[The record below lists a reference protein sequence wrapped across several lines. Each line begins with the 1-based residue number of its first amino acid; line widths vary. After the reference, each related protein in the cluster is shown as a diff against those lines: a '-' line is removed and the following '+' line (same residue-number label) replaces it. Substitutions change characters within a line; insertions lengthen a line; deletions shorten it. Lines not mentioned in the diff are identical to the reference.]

1 MTHTLTF
8 LKQCAVS
15 DWRRYLL
22 PAGYSDSLGARVTQ
36 MVDLDWGTTLDHLTG
51 IMSNNVA
58 TKLFSKKSV
67 LVLGPEYFPPPA
79 RGKKVFLLFA
89 LDGWVDNMYRRVL
102 LALARKMLTM
112 AVALF
117 RALSCPWALLVWKP
131 CRNSSTPPTLI

>member
-1 MTHTLTF
+1 MKYILKF
-8 LKQCAVS
+8 PKQCAVS

-67 LVLGPEYFPPPA
+67 LVLGQEYFPLPA
-79 RGKKVFLLFA
+79 KGKKVPSFILR
-89 LDGWVDNMYRRVL
+89 VRRL
-102 LALARKMLTM
+102 G
-112 AVALF
+112 
-117 RALSCPWALLVWKP
+117 
-131 CRNSSTPPTLI
+131 